1 MTIFSW
7 NIQTKFG
14 LNFCKRSL
22 PLATC
27 AHGVVTDPHLRKYP
41 YYFLPIFGRTLCFT
55 TQQKCNIII
64 IIHHGGMSSSGVVR
78 GAFRLCRTCSAA
90 GLASIRI
97 K

>member
-14 LNFCKRSL
+14 LNFSKRSL

-27 AHGVVTDPHLRKYP
+27 ANGVVTDLHLRKYP
-41 YYFLPIFGRTLCFT
+41 YLFFLSIFGRALCFT

-64 IIHHGGMSSSGVVR
+64 IIHHGG
-78 GAFRLCRTCSAA
+78 
-90 GLASIRI
+90 I
-97 K
+97 